1 MTQLITLHPTVRNI
15 PLSAVN
21 PAGADAAQRGNDC
34 TTLEVVVFATSVG
47 TLGHYTSWVLQSHL
61 QGAVVINLCLLYQ
74 RPENRDA
81 TLTELIQWGFNAG
94 RIHILEDDGIRDPDI
109 YVSRFDGGIGAD
121 GAYAV
126 PGLGGKHLYVFD
138 ELSVTKGG
146 KPVEAKIY
154 KLMRL
159 MAGIPRESGMAVLF
173 DRSEDRF
180 CFAQHCIRTLDAN
193 HRDALIREALEDLQ
207 NP

>member
-1 MTQLITLHPTVRNI
+1 MRSI
-15 PLSAVN
+15 PLSAAN
-21 PAGADAAQRGNDC
+21 PAGADAAQRGTDRA
-34 TTLEVVVFATSVG
+34 TLEVVVFATSVG

-74 RPENRDA
+74 KPEKREA
-81 TLTELIQWGFNAG
+81 TLTELIQLGFSPG

-126 PGLGGKHLYVFD
+126 PGLDGKHLYVFD
-138 ELSVTKGG
+138 ELSVTEGG

-154 KLMRL
+154 GLMRL
-159 MAGIPRESGMAVLF
+159 MTGIPRDSGMAVLF
-173 DRSEDRF
+173 DRGEDRL
-180 CFAQHCIRTLDAN
+180 CFARHCIRTLDAN
-193 HRDALIREALEDLQ
+193 HRNALIREALEDLQ
-207 NP
+207 NS